1 MANMHIITPRMHL
14 IPATMELLQAELQS
28 PAALSAFIGAYVPAN
43 WPPPL
48 YDEPAI
54 RWTMGQLS
62 KPNTDGRWYS
72 HYFVAQ
78 SKTAAPD
85 VVVGVGGYVG
95 GPSPNGVVEI
105 GYSIL
110 PAYQRK
116 GYATE
121 AAAALVRNAFG
132 KGAKVVAAHTLE
144 NDPASGGVL
153 LKNGFELMGQGNEEG
168 TSRYEIGKAAWQ
180 AHVSTPVTA

>member
-1 MANMHIITPRMHL
+1 MHIISARMHL
-14 IPATMELLQAELQS
+14 IPATLELLQAELQS

-54 RWTMGQLS
+54 RWTITQLS
-62 KPNTDGRWYS
+62 KPNADGRWYS

-78 SKTAAPD
+78 SQTSAPD

-95 GPSPNGVVEI
+95 GPSPTGVVEI

-121 AAAALVRNAFG
+121 AAGALTRNAFT
-132 KGAKVVAAHTLE
+132 KGVKVVAAHTLE

-153 LKNGFELMGQGNEEG
+153 LKNGFQLVGPGTEAG
-168 TSRYEIGKAAWQ
+168 TSRYEITKAQWQ
-180 AHVSTPVTA
+180 QHASAPLTA